1 MIYPDKRAE
10 SCVSSGQNQY
20 GSKRVLNTQKV
31 RKSKSPS
38 AVDQDLVVSERW
50 GLFSAST
57 LWALVFVLPIIA
69 GYAITPSI
77 SANIVPFDPR
87 T

>member
-1 MIYPDKRAE
+1 M
-10 SCVSSGQNQY
+10 
-20 GSKRVLNTQKV
+20 QKV

-50 GLFSAST
+50 GLFRASA
-57 LWALVFVLPIIA
+57 LRVLVFVLHIIV
-69 GYAITPSI
+69 GYAVAPSI

-87 T
+87 TRYFSSSFRLIQDSNGTIKSRPINQK